1 MTNKNLKKR
10 FLEQYPESTRQNME
24 YVLFADIVKI
34 MEEKKGKDLYEFN
47 RDELLKLIG
56 ELNPSSYQAAAT
68 RLSFIR
74 KYIKFAMIN
83 GYLTTGINF
92 ANLITPDNLKD
103 VVNAYIIKLKYLT
116 KEELKEI
123 ADGFDNA
130 IDAVFVM
137 LLYEGVKGESLS
149 EIVNLRKKDIDFEN
163 RIIKLTDKNNTIRY
177 KKISQ
182 ETINMINEALEQDK
196 YFVVVENRSLR
207 FSRPMPST
215 DYVIRTV
222 GNYVGPAKSRTLI
235 ARLRAAKKKIG
246 NPYIT
251 PTSIWESGM
260 INYAKKLKE
269 KEGIK
274 ELTTDHYKE
283 ISKWAG
289 RSEILW
295 HNTKMLVLPYI

>member
-1 MTNKNLKKR
+1 
-10 FLEQYPESTRQNME
+10 
-24 YVLFADIVKI
+24 

-83 GYLTTGINF
+83 GHLTTGINF

-182 ETINMINEALEQDK
+182 ETINMINEA
-196 YFVVVENRSLR
+196 F
-207 FSRPMPST
+207 
-215 DYVIRTV
+215 RT
-222 GNYVGPAKSRTLI
+222 R
-235 ARLRAAKKKIG
+235 R
-246 NPYIT
+246 
-251 PTSIWESGM
+251 
-260 INYAKKLKE
+260 
-269 KEGIK
+269 
-274 ELTTDHYKE
+274 
-283 ISKWAG
+283 
-289 RSEILW
+289 ILCCCRE
-295 HNTKMLVLPYI
+295 